1 MKYAITQVRTAVS
14 SVKKQQRG
22 MTLIELTLVLVLGG
36 LVIFGALS
44 MFRSANQSSAVS
56 NETKNVQSI
65 IAGVRALYPGQTTY
79 TSVTEQMLI
88 TANKVPTVMINGTNL
103 RHSWNAAVDVAAA
116 TAGFDIIYSS
126 VPTAACIELVAGVA
140 NGFNT
145 VTVGSTP
152 VKAANANVNQATT
165 ATACAAS
172 ATANVILN
180 SL

>member
-1 MKYAITQVRTAVS
+1 MNKQIMKS
-14 SVKKQQRG
+14 KQRG

-44 MFRSANQSSAVS
+44 MFRSANQSSAVA
-56 NETKNVQSI
+56 NETKNIQSI

-79 TSVTEQMLI
+79 TGVTEQMLI

-103 RHSWNAAVDVAAA
+103 RHSWNAAVDVAPNA
-116 TAGFDIIYSS
+116 TAGFDIVYAS
-126 VPTAACIELVAGVA
+126 VPTASCIELVAGVA

-145 VTVGSTP
+145 VSVGATQ
-152 VKAANANVNQATT
+152 VKAANANVDQAAT
-165 ATACAAS
+165 ATACGTAA
-172 ATANVILN
+172 TVNITLN